1 MKNTPGENL
10 QLQELLLENGEEFIE
25 AAFIALLR
33 RRPDASGGRIYL
45 RELRNGTSKLQI
57 LFEISMSAECR
68 HAGGELPGLG
78 DACTREGI
86 GETSHKPPILPPSEA
101 MQITSAE
108 QLLVLDDHNKLI
120 EIAYWVLLKRA
131 PDSGGIANCLD
142 RLSGGAS
149 KLQLIY
155 EIFTSPEC
163 RKIGVE
169 LPGLRDAFAREG
181 LEVTDEKLSTPP
193 ELLVQAA
200 KTLPELLRYQGGQF
214 IECAYMTLLRRAPD
228 TYGFQQRLK
237 QLLGGVSKIQI
248 LCEMSK
254 SKEATM
260 ASATL
265 PGLPEALIRYNL
277 SRVPILGRLVK
288 LFADVDGDSAAE
300 RRGRASEQRLLTLEA
315 ELGER
320 FEHLER
326 SRNGISVIEQKVL
339 AHRQDVDARIASLE
353 KSVAALRQLV
363 ERYDGH
369 GSVSESV
376 PSKAGVV
383 KSAGRL
389 ALDLRAEEIARDL
402 RQVR

>member
-68 HAGGELPGLG
+68 HVGGELPGLG

-101 MQITSAE
+101 MQITRAE

-131 PDSGGIANCLD
+131 PDMEGISNYLD
-142 RLSGGAS
+142 RLNGGAS
-149 KLQLIY
+149 KMQFLHEL
-155 EIFTSPEC
+155 FTSAEC
-163 RKIGVE
+163 REIGVE

-181 LEVTDEKLSTPP
+181 LDVVDEKPSTPP
-193 ELLVQAA
+193 KLLMGTA
-200 KTLPELLRYQGGQF
+200 KTLTELLSHLGAQF
-214 IECAYMTLLRRAPD
+214 VECAYMTLFKRAPD
-228 TYGFQQRLK
+228 SEGFQHRLA
-237 QLLGGVSKIQI
+237 QLLGGTSKIQI
-248 LCEMSK
+248 LSEMSA
-254 SKEATM
+254 SKEAIM
-260 ASATL
+260 VGATL
-265 PGLPEALIRYNL
+265 PGLAAAL
-277 SRVPILGRLVK
+277 SRYHLSRTPILGRFVK
-288 LFADVDGDSAAE
+288 LLVDVEGDSVAE
-300 RRGRASEQRLLTLEA
+300 RRGRAAEQRLLTLEA

-369 GSVSESV
+369 GSVSEPV